1 MTYERPVETAPVC
14 YRHPNRT
21 TYLACSQCG
30 RPICAECSID
40 AAVGQR
46 CPECVRVV
54 GTQKTVDVRR
64 GWGTTG
70 RGAPMTTGIVA
81 VTVAVFLFTFAL
93 PGVGHGLVDLLA
105 MDNRW
110 VAAGQW
116 WRMVTVVLLHAN
128 FMHILFNMW
137 ALWVL
142 GPQIEREA
150 GSVRFLAL
158 YLGAATVG
166 SAFAFF
172 LGSPNDV
179 GVGASGA
186 IFGLFGVWLAG
197 AVRHRR
203 TAYGRY
209 LLSQLL
215 FLLAINAAL
224 PLLIQTISWQAHLGG
239 LIAGYVVGDLWARM
253 GRGRATAAYL
263 AVPAALAAVAVLSV
277 ALG

>member
-1 MTYERPVETAPVC
+1 
-14 YRHPNRT
+14 
-21 TYLACSQCG
+21 
-30 RPICAECSID
+30 
-40 AAVGQR
+40 
-46 CPECVRVV
+46 
-54 GTQKTVDVRR
+54 
-64 GWGTTG
+64 
-70 RGAPMTTGIVA
+70 MTTGIVG
-81 VTVAVFLFTFAL
+81 VTVAIFLLTFAFS
-93 PGVGHGLVDLLA
+93 GVGDELVGRLA
-105 MDNRW
+105 MWNRG

-116 WRMVTVVLLHAN
+116 WRMFTVVLLHAN

-150 GSVRFLAL
+150 GGPRFVAL
-158 YLGAATVG
+158 YLAAAGVG
-166 SAFAFF
+166 SAFAFH
-172 LGSPNDV
+172 LGSPADV

-224 PLLIQTISWQAHLGG
+224 PLLIRGISWQAHLGG
-239 LIAGYVVGDLWARM
+239 LVAGYVIGDLWARM
-253 GRGRATAAYL
+253 GRGRALALYLIVPVSL
-263 AVPAALAAVAVLSV
+263 AVLAVVSV
-277 ALG
+277 ALV